1 MFRWPSSVSCGWS
14 PASGGPGPRCTCTGV
29 GGYALGCV
37 TRLLP
42 GPSGSSGRKK
52 VSPASPHSPRPSL
65 GSCSCGPVT
74 LPIPA
79 QRGHLGGPQRR
90 LSIPRTSDVA
100 ACFRGGCR
108 DGVPWTGR
116 SAHSKGTLRTWGH
129 QSRTASEWRF
139 PPSHRT
145 PRVASNTR
153 SRRLSWSGP
162 CRTAWPGTSGLGQ
175 RVHPGCR
182 KRPWGLV
189 QGRLPAQ
196 PPSPAA
202 SVRSHLPVTRFPEGV
217 GGVTSPALRHCAIT
231 RGHRRRRRR
240 PRRNSLQMETSLSAF
255 RRGSLLGIHTLV
267 SHLPPRPHF

>member
-139 PPSHRT
+139 PPATGLPGWPAT
-145 PRVASNTR
+145 PEAGGSPGVDPAAQPGRGLLVSGSECTRVVASGHGG
-153 SRRLSWSGP
+153 W
-162 CRTAWPGTSGLGQ
+162 CRAGSL
-175 RVHPGCR
+175 HS
-182 KRPWGLV
+182 
-189 QGRLPAQ
+189 LPARLQ
-196 PPSPAA
+196 A
-202 SVRSHLPVTRFPEGV
+202 SAL
-217 GGVTSPALRHCAIT
+217 TSW
-231 RGHRRRRRR
+231 
-240 PRRNSLQMETSLSAF
+240 
-255 RRGSLLGIHTLV
+255 
-267 SHLPPRPHF
+267 

>member
-1 MFRWPSSVSCGWS
+1 MCDPVAPRPVWIFWKEEGVPCVPSQPTALSGLLLMWPSN
-14 PASGGPGPRCTCTGV
+14 PAHTCPERTPGGPPEK
-29 GGYALGCV
+29 AEHPQNL
-37 TRLLP
+37 RL
-42 GPSGSSGRKK
+42 
-52 VSPASPHSPRPSL
+52 
-65 GSCSCGPVT
+65 
-74 LPIPA
+74 
-79 QRGHLGGPQRR
+79 
-90 LSIPRTSDVA
+90 A